1 MPSVKH
7 NGCRAT
13 VIGDVVG
20 SRRARDRGA
29 LHRRIQRVLDAVNAE
44 HEPVRPLAI
53 AVGDES
59 QGSFEHVGQAVDAAF
74 AVRLRLLPE
83 VDTRYGLGWGA
94 VEVLDPDRGIE
105 DGPGWWLAR
114 EAIEW
119 VATTERQA
127 ALRTVRTALR
137 SEEPDVPDAPDAL
150 GTAAIAAALLC
161 RDQLVG
167 SLDERSLR
175 ILGGL
180 MLHQPQT
187 ELAALEGVSGSAVSQ
202 RVRADGLAV
211 IVAAQSELSRIR

>member
-1 MPSVKH
+1 MASLKQR
-7 NGCRAT
+7 GCRAT

-29 LHRRIQRVLDAVNAE
+29 LHTRIQDVLDVVNAE

-53 AVGDES
+53 TVGDEF
-59 QGSFEHVGQAVDAAF
+59 QGSFEHVGRAIDAAF

-83 VDTRYGLGWGA
+83 VDTRYGLGWGD
-94 VEVLDPDRGIE
+94 VEVLDADRGIE
-105 DGPGWWLAR
+105 DGPGWWVAR
-114 EAIEW
+114 DAIEW
-119 VATTERQA
+119 VAATERQA
-127 ALRTVRTALR
+127 ALRTVRTAFR
-137 SEEPDVPDAPDAL
+137 SDVPDAPSP
-150 GTAAIAAALLC
+150 TAIAAALLC

-180 MLHQPQT
+180 MQHQSQA

-202 RVRADGLAV
+202 RVRAGGLAV
-211 IVAAQSELSRIR
+211 VAAALSELSRIR

>member
-1 MPSVKH
+1 MKPDR
-7 NGCRAT
+7 CRAT

-20 SRRARDRGA
+20 SRRAGDRAG
-29 LHRRIQRVLDAVNAE
+29 LHTRIQRVLDAVNAG

-53 AVGDES
+53 TVGDEF

-74 AVRLRLLPE
+74 EVRLRLLPE
-83 VDTRYGLGWGA
+83 VDTRYGLGWGD

-105 DGPGWWLAR
+105 DGPGWWVAR
-114 EAIEW
+114 DAIEW

-127 ALRTVRTALR
+127 ALRTVRTAFR
-137 SEEPDVPDAPDAL
+137 SDAPGAPDAPSP
-150 GTAAIAAALLC
+150 TAVTAALLC

-180 MLHQPQT
+180 MQHQSQA

-211 IVAAQSELSRIR
+211 VVAAQSELSRLR

>member
-1 MPSVKH
+1 MTPVKPPA
-7 NGCRAT
+7 CRAT
-13 VIGDVVG
+13 LIGDVVG

-29 LHRRIQRVLDAVNAE
+29 LHIRIQRALDAVNAE

-53 AVGDES
+53 TVGDEF
-59 QGSFEHVGQAVDAAF
+59 QGSFEHVGSAVDAAF
-74 AVRLRLLPE
+74 AIRLRLLPE
-83 VDTRYGLGWGA
+83 VDTRYGLGWGD

-105 DGPGWWLAR
+105 DGPGWWAAR
-114 EAIEW
+114 DAIEW
-119 VATTERQA
+119 VAATERQA
-127 ALRTVRTALR
+127 ALRTVRTAFR
-137 SEEPDVPDAPDAL
+137 SQVPDAPSP
-150 GTAAIAAALLC
+150 AAISAALLC

-180 MLHQPQT
+180 VQHQSQA

-202 RVRADGLAV
+202 RVRADGLAA